1 MTGVAFIGFG
11 EAGGILAA
19 GLVGA
24 GATVTSAYDIL
35 IHDPKKADALIA
47 KAKKNGIAAAAS
59 PAEVALDVD
68 VVIAAVVADQTV
80 VAAQSVAAHLKPGQF
95 YLDINS
101 TSPRR
106 KQEAARLIAASGAS
120 YIEAAVLNVVPGAG
134 IKVPMLLA
142 GEKAADLAAL
152 LTPFGMNLDPIGS
165 EIGTA
170 SAVKMVRSVFV
181 KGFNCILLECLVAAS
196 RFKVEERILDSLSGS
211 YPAFD
216 WRAFYPRRYAANQTL
231 SDLHSDPTGCRGG
244 SRATP

>member
-1 MTGVAFIGFG
+1 
-11 EAGGILAA
+11 
-19 GLVGA
+19 
-24 GATVTSAYDIL
+24 
-35 IHDPKKADALIA
+35 
-47 KAKKNGIAAAAS
+47 
-59 PAEVALDVD
+59 
-68 VVIAAVVADQTV
+68 
-80 VAAQSVAAHLKPGQF
+80 
-95 YLDINS
+95 
-101 TSPRR
+101 
-106 KQEAARLIAASGAS
+106 
-120 YIEAAVLNVVPGAG
+120 
-134 IKVPMLLA
+134 
-142 GEKAADLAAL
+142 
-152 LTPFGMNLDPIGS
+152 MNLDPIGS